1 MGKDD
6 RASFPGFEAKLLAQ
20 RGHRAGNGYARDLD
34 PRRLRDSG
42 GSGLAYTFNNYF
54 VVDFPGKKTVAN
66 RAESKWRQ
74 SMRGRAISGEAF
86 ETAFTRGVVG
96 W

>member
-6 RASFPGFEAKLLAQ
+6 CASFPGSEAKLLAQ

-42 GSGLAYTFNNYF
+42 DSGLAYTFNNYF
-54 VVDFPGKKTVAN
+54 VVDFPRDEDRRKL
-66 RAESKWRQ
+66 
-74 SMRGRAISGEAF
+74 GREQVEAVD
-86 ETAFTRGVVG
+86 ACKSD
-96 W
+96 